1 MPVALISVSD
11 KSGLVVFA
19 QRLAEA
25 GWKLLASG
33 GTAKALSAAGI
44 VVTEVATYTGSPEIL
59 GGRVKTLHPAVHGGI
74 LSRGTE
80 ADRAELAAHGW
91 SEIDLVVANLYPFE
105 STVAKPGVSEIDCV
119 EEIDIGGVTLL
130 RAAAKNQARVAIVC
144 DPGDYDRVITSI
156 VDSGSVIPEIRR
168 ELAVK
173 AFAVCARY
181 DAAIA
186 TWLDPDAG
194 AGLFG
199 YAGQKL
205 RYGENPHQAARLY
218 TEAPGDGPLGG
229 LVLQGKELSYNN
241 ILDLDAAWRIACG
254 FDSPAAVV
262 VKHLSPCGIATV
274 SDATVSGS
282 PISGATI
289 GEHESNSQARAL
301 VAAIACDP
309 LSAFGGVIG
318 LNRIFNTESV
328 LALGDTFV
336 ECIAAPAFTAEA
348 RDMLAKRKNARLLE
362 MGKDSVVKA
371 REPAFETRSVL
382 GGFLRQ
388 EIDQGDPEGTEWK
401 VVSKRSPT
409 EAELAALHFAWKA
422 CVSAKSN
429 AILLAAPLPTP
440 QLVAAMADQA
450 SQPVRA
456 AGFTTVGIGSGQPN
470 RVDSTRIAVQ
480 RAGDRARGSVLASD
494 AFFPFPDSVEVATAA
509 GISAII
515 QPGGSMRDKES
526 IAAAD
531 AAGIAMVVTGV
542 RHFRH

>member
-11 KSGLVVFA
+11 KSGLVPFV
-19 QRLAEA
+19 QKLAAA
-25 GWKLLASG
+25 GWSFLASG

-44 VVTEVATYTGSPEIL
+44 AVTEVATYTGSPEIL

-74 LSRGTE
+74 LSRGTQ

-91 SEIDLVVANLYPFE
+91 SELDLVVANLYPFE
-105 STVAKPGVSEIDCV
+105 STIARPGVSEIDCV
-119 EEIDIGGVTLL
+119 EEIDIGGVALL
-130 RAAAKNQARVAIVC
+130 RAAAKNWARVAVVC
-144 DPGDYDRVITSI
+144 DPADYNRVVASI
-156 VDSGSVIPEIRR
+156 SDSGTIIPELRR

-186 TWLDPDAG
+186 TWMAPDSG
-194 AGLFG
+194 ASLFG

-205 RYGENPHQAARLY
+205 RYGENPHQHARLY
-218 TEAPGDGPLGG
+218 TDAPGAGPLGG

-241 ILDLDAAWRIACG
+241 ILDLDAAWRAACG
-254 FDSPAAVV
+254 FDTPAAVV

-274 SDATVSGS
+274 GDATVGDATVGDATVGDATVGDAGS
-282 PISGATI
+282 DAPAK
-289 GEHESNSQARAL
+289 AL
-301 VAAIACDP
+301 AAAIACDP
-309 LSAFGGVIG
+309 LSAFGGVIAV
-318 LNRIFNTESV
+318 NRIFNTEMV
-328 LALGDTFV
+328 RALGETFI
-336 ECIAAPAFTAEA
+336 ECIAAPAFTDEA
-348 RDMLAKRKNARLLE
+348 RALLAKRKNARLLE
-362 MGKDSVVKA
+362 MGQNAVAKA
-371 REPAFETRSVL
+371 REPGFETRSVL

-388 EIDQGDPEGTEWK
+388 EIDHGDPEGTEWK
-401 VVSKRSPT
+401 VVTQRSPT
-409 EAELAALHFAWKA
+409 AAELAALRFAWRA

-429 AILLAAPLPTP
+429 AILLATALPAKSET
-440 QLVAAMADQA
+440 
-450 SQPVRA
+450 SQTNGV

-480 RAGDRARGSVLASD
+480 RAGERARGSVLASD
-494 AFFPFPDSVEVATAA
+494 AFFPFPDSIEVAAAA
-509 GISAII
+509 GITAIV
-515 QPGGSMRDKES
+515 QPGGSLRDKDS